1 MTEPLSDDVATV
13 RPSRA
18 QTSVRRRAYRRSQ
31 AAANGNG
38 SALPD
43 AGPVEAEIDADIEAE
58 LGELELLD
66 QVDPEVFE
74 PDEVDDEDL
83 EGGGADP
90 ELYDE
95 IDLGVVVA
103 ELAPEPEPKVMAP
116 RPSTKRRGKKK
127 LVQARRVRR
136 TIRSI
141 DVLSLGKLAFVFNL
155 CVLVMVLV
163 AGVILWSVASA
174 SGSIDNIESFIEDIG
189 FNDFQ
194 LRGDE
199 LLRGVAVGGFVMA
212 ITATGFIILMGV
224 LFNLLSDV
232 VGGVRITMIEPDER
246 SGGAGQA

>member
-1 MTEPLSDDVATV
+1 MTEPLADDAPSV
-13 RPSRA
+13 RPTRA

-31 AAANGNG
+31 LATNG
-38 SALPD
+38 SNGGSPPVADL
-43 AGPVEAEIDADIEAE
+43 GPGEDTAPEAIDPVLAE
-58 LGELELLD
+58 PGVELE
-66 QVDPEVFE
+66 PG
-74 PDEVDDEDL
+74 PT
-83 EGGGADP
+83 A
-90 ELYDE
+90 
-95 IDLGVVVA
+95 
-103 ELAPEPEPKVMAP
+103 EPEVMAP
-116 RPSTKRRGKKK
+116 RRSKKR
-127 LVQARRVRR
+127 LVRARRVRR
-136 TIRSI
+136 TIRSV

-212 ITATGFIILMGV
+212 LTATGFIVLMGV

-232 VGGVRITMIEPDER
+232 VGGVRITMIEPDEH
-246 SGGAGQA
+246 S